1 MINSDI
7 QTEKTVEGK
16 ANYVIILDHF
26 VSLIT
31 ICYHYHFLGSTPA
44 ASTIRRALRFTMG
57 LLMVNHLK
65 LERIF
70 DYFMRGEWCPEPVEG
85 HQSN

>member
-7 QTEKTVEGK
+7 RTEKALEGK

-31 ICYHYHFLGSTPA
+31 TCYHYYFLGSTPA
-44 ASTIRRALRFTMG
+44 ASTNLRQGFG
-57 LLMVNHLK
+57 WQASL
-65 LERIF
+65 
-70 DYFMRGEWCPEPVEG
+70 
-85 HQSN
+85 